1 MREVSPEEG
10 LSILGAERGALSS
23 LHISAWCCWCSLRC
37 CRTVPAAALT
47 RGEVPPHVWEVE
59 GLELPWQHCW
69 AFLVSRRASLG
80 QSGEEAVPL
89 LLAAVLLSAFVLP
102 ASVLRLHVVGA
113 LRSLIVV
120 CHRGNCLF

>member
-1 MREVSPEEG
+1 M
-10 LSILGAERGALSS
+10 
-23 LHISAWCCWCSLRC
+23 
-37 CRTVPAAALT
+37 
-47 RGEVPPHVWEVE
+47 
-59 GLELPWQHCW
+59 
-69 AFLVSRRASLG
+69 G

-102 ASVLRLHVVGA
+102 ASVLGLHVVGA